1 MPREDDWD
9 DDYDDD
15 DMDGPSDFFK
25 LFADPNKLFKSKQF
39 RRLFK
44 EILGKISKG
53 LPPEFQKL
61 SPEDIQKE
69 LIKNKDKFGFPFMYG
84 FNINIEKYLLCG
96 SFFSCQIKKYKY

>member
-1 MPREDDWD
+1 MPREDDWDEDYDDEDDWD

-15 DMDGPSDFFK
+15 ENISGPSDFFK

-44 EILGKISKG
+44 DVFEKISKG

-61 SPEDIQKE
+61 
-69 LIKNKDKFGFPFMYG
+69 
-84 FNINIEKYLLCG
+84 
-96 SFFSCQIKKYKY
+96 